1 MSAMKKL
8 IILRHAKA
16 VSKSA
21 PSDFERVLAARGQ
34 AQMKA
39 VASTLTDPALRPDL
53 AFVSPAAR
61 TRETWA
67 RTGLAD
73 HVETRFE
80 EGIYEAS
87 VGTLLDIV
95 RGAPDAA
102 GCVIMVGH
110 NPGLEALAQGLA
122 DREAGTGAARLAG
135 GMPTAALAV
144 LDLGVEHW
152 AEAGPGQ
159 GELAAFILADESRA

>member
-16 VSKSA
+16 VSKNA

-39 VASTLTDPALRPDL
+39 VASTLADPALRPDL
-53 AFVSPAAR
+53 AFVSSAAR

-73 HVETRFE
+73 EVETRFE

-102 GCVIMVGH
+102 GCVILVGH

-122 DREAGTGAARLAG
+122 DREAGTGAALLSG

-144 LDLGVEHW
+144 LDFEVERW
-152 AEAGPGQ
+152 AEAGPGRA
-159 GELAAFILADESRA
+159 ELAAFILADESRA